1 MSMEKLPIHPFT
13 GLTAVGVLP
22 SGRIVWPIRGGSG
35 DPEPEPAPEPDPE
48 PEAEPEPDPDTPL
61 GPAGEKALAA
71 EKAKRKEAEAKNRAA
86 RERIAE
92 LERGGDEAAKEKAEI
107 EKAAMARANAR
118 LVRAEVKAAAA
129 GVLAD
134 PNDAA
139 QFLDL
144 ASFEVGEDG
153 EVDADEVKAAI
164 ADLVKKKPYL
174 GVSTARF
181 QGGADQGARKK
192 QAGPSL
198 DDQITEA
205 EKARNFPLA
214 IALKRQ
220 RAAAQAA
227 QTK

>member
-1 MSMEKLPIHPFT
+1 MADDTSTQDASAED
-13 GLTAVGVLP
+13 AVTDDAQGAD
-22 SGRIVWPIRGGSG
+22 GGTQEEEQ
-35 DPEPEPAPEPDPE
+35 DK
-48 PEAEPEPDPDTPL
+48 PL

-71 EKAKRKEAEAKNRAA
+71 EKAKRKEAEAKARAA

-107 EKAAMARANAR
+107 EKAAMARANQR

-129 GVLAD
+129 GVLTD

-144 ASFEVGEDG
+144 SSFEVGDDG

-174 GVSTARF
+174 AASIQVRRPPWPVSPVWVRRSTCPTTWASSSGSRP
-181 QGGADQGARKK
+181 RTRPCCR
-192 QAGPSL
+192 PS
-198 DDQITEA
+198 
-205 EKARNFPLA
+205 
-214 IALKRQ
+214 
-220 RAAAQAA
+220 AA
-227 QTK
+227 